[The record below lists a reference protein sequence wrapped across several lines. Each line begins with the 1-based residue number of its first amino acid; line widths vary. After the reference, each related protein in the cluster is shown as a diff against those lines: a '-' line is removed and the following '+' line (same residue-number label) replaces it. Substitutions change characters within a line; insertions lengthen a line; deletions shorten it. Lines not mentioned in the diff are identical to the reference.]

1 MTRRHWIRCSEFEVA
16 RGHGVLVLVSIIMLQ
31 VVAEH
36 LFHEGKFEVG
46 EAFIQ
51 EAGIAKSES
60 LKKPFEAMYQVLQ
73 EVKHNLAWKWQFA

>member
-1 MTRRHWIRCSEFEVA
+1 MVYLKLLLDIMHCMST
-16 RGHGVLVLVSIIMLQ
+16 SIFTLQ

-36 LFHEGKFEVG
+36 LFHEGQFAVG

-73 EVKHNLAWKWQFA
+73 EVHL